1 MAEKIIAESKIRHL
15 ELDPPLKIPTGT
27 PIHSALLEMRK
38 QKQSMALVCHGD
50 DCIGIF
56 TERDFLNKILG
67 LAVNHSAPV
76 DEFMSANP
84 KTLTPDDTVGKAIVL
99 MHENGFRNIPLID
112 IKDGKCVGNLRIKNI
127 IDFLAEI
134 YPEEVLNAPPRPERF
149 TAPDGA

>member
-1 MAEKIIAESKIRHL
+1 MPEKIIAESKIRHL
-15 ELDPPLKIPTGT
+15 ELDPPLKIATGT

-38 QKQSMALVCHGD
+38 QKQSMALVCRGD

-67 LAVNHSAPV
+67 LNVNHSTAV
-76 DEFMSANP
+76 DEFMSGNP

-99 MHENGFRNIPLID
+99 MHENGFRNIPLVD
-112 IKDGKCVGNLRIKNI
+112 DKNGKCAGVLRIKNI

-134 YPEEVLNAPPRPERF
+134 YPEEVLNVAPRPERF

>member
-1 MAEKIIAESKIRHL
+1 MPEKIIAESKIRHL
-15 ELDPPLKIPTGT
+15 ELDPPLRIPAGT
-27 PIHSALLEMRK
+27 PIHSVLHEMRK
-38 QKQSMALVCHGD
+38 QKQSMALVCRGD
-50 DCIGIF
+50 DCVGIF

-84 KTLTPDDTVGKAIVL
+84 KTLTPEDTLGKAIVL
-99 MHENGFRNIPLID
+99 MHDNGFRNIPLID
-112 IKDGKCVGNLRIKNI
+112 EKDGKCAGLLRIKNI

-134 YPEEVLNAPPRPERF
+134 YPEEVLNVPPRPERF

>member
-1 MAEKIIAESKIRHL
+1 MPEKIIAESKIRHL
-15 ELDPPLKIPTGT
+15 DLDPPLRIVSGT
-27 PIHSALLEMRK
+27 SIHSALQEMRK
-38 QKQSMALVCHGD
+38 QKQSMALVCRGD

-67 LAVNHSAPV
+67 LNVNHSAPV

-84 KTLTPDDTVGKAIVL
+84 KSLTLEDTVGKAILL

-112 IKDGKCVGNLRIKNI
+112 QKNGKCAGVVRIKNI

-134 YPEEVLNAPPRPERF
+134 YPEEVLNVPPRPERF